1 MFLCA
6 FGSLVCSFLL
16 WGHEIPWDADLG
28 ICSSNLGYE
37 RHNLYEISLVFYLN
51 VWIEWGIF
59 IWPNQNFIGWNPAL
73 SSPNRWWFADHNQL
87 ATQISNDLITWIT
100 TYHMNHMNDQRV
112 SGCCIIL
119 LVVLPAWRRCHIK
132 NPGFRWFHHG
142 ACQGASGFQ
151 SSLWVGGP
159 IFYMTIR
166 NENKQREDSFVDLDK
181 LRKKLAMMGL
191 GRMTSF
197 WIRGISFTTLS
208 NSWSTRRR
216 CCGKV
221 GGVGDVGESGIQGF
235 SRCWETS
242 IPFGELVSVIL

>member
-1 MFLCA
+1 MTSGYQAVVSSSWSSYQLGDGA
-6 FGSLVCSFLL
+6 TLKKPRGSVVSP
-16 WGHEIPWDADLG
+16 WGLSGCVRISIIPLSRW
-28 ICSSNLGYE
+28 SNLQ
-37 RHNLYEISLVFYLN
+37 
-51 VWIEWGIF
+51 WI
-59 IWPNQNFIGWNPAL
+59 
-73 SSPNRWWFADHNQL
+73 
-87 ATQISNDLITWIT
+87 
-100 TYHMNHMNDQRV
+100 
-112 SGCCIIL
+112 
-119 LVVLPAWRRCHIK
+119 
-132 NPGFRWFHHG
+132 
-142 ACQGASGFQ
+142 
-151 SSLWVGGP
+151 
-159 IFYMTIR
+159 IR

-216 CCGKV
+216 CCGTV